1 MKAYLF
7 GASGA
12 LLLALAATPALA
24 QTTVVDE
31 GTFILR
37 ENGREVGREVFSIRR
52 SGTGTGAVVIAQGR
66 VDLGES
72 DDVVTSLEVSGEG
85 FRPATYAVQVEGTE
99 PQRIA
104 GRVSGGRFSARIIS
118 PAGEMMREYLAGEGA
133 VIVDDGVAHQY
144 YFIAQ
149 RLDASPFTVPLIIPR
164 QSRQVSASVNVG
176 APEAITIGGRSIQA
190 RRLDVRPTGLPDR
203 SVWVDAQGRVL
214 RLEIEGRGMSAERE
228 APPAG

>member
-1 MKAYLF
+1 MKAFFF
-7 GASGA
+7 GASTA
-12 LLLALAATPALA
+12 IMLALPVHGAA

-31 GTFILR
+31 GTFVLR
-37 ENGREVGREVFSIRR
+37 ENGREVGREVFSIRM
-52 SGTGTGAVVIAQGR
+52 SGTGPGAVLIAQGR
-66 VDLGES
+66 VELGEA
-72 DDVVTSLEVSGEG
+72 DDLVTSLEVSGEG
-85 FRPATYAVQVEGTE
+85 FRPATYAVQVEGNE

-149 RLDASPFTVPLIIPR
+149 RLDGTSFTVPLIIPR
-164 QSRQVSASVNVG
+164 QSRQVSASVSVG
-176 APEAITIGGRSIQA
+176 ASEAVTIGGRSVQA

-203 SVWVDAQGRVL
+203 SVWVDAEGRVL
-214 RLEIEGRGMSAERE
+214 RLEIASRGMIAERL
-228 APPAG
+228 APPGS